1 MIHTQYYP
9 KRTGD
14 RRSSAIDS
22 TQRSRSKSTP
32 MEGRKEGRA
41 EEGRAHNAN
50 RKHMLLEVGVL
61 AVRDGKAAERKP
73 ASSAI
78 PAERRLLWWDAVALS
93 AEVGDPT
100 LRECFMPA
108 SKGGEQPR
116 ETNPCT
122 SLSEGGDGTIEDHR
136 RRDSE
141 SSPDFRRTAVSSSS
155 LSSGTHSRRGRGR
168 SGDGAGGA
176 IFTSAYDY
184 SSDKRDADPERSG

>member
-1 MIHTQYYP
+1 
-9 KRTGD
+9 
-14 RRSSAIDS
+14 
-22 TQRSRSKSTP
+22 

-122 SLSEGGDGTIEDHR
+122 PLSEGGDGTIEITGAGTR
-136 RRDSE
+136 RAAPISAVPP
-141 SSPDFRRTAVSSSS
+141 SPRLLHLVVRTAAAAVAEAVTVPGAPF
-155 LSSGTHSRRGRGR
+155 LRVPTTTAVTKETQTPNEVGDRG
-168 SGDGAGGA
+168 GGGGHPTQPT
-176 IFTSAYDY
+176 FWW
-184 SSDKRDADPERSG
+184 GM